1 MNTTVKRSIFGVLFL
16 AVMIGCLLGGRYGF
30 LPLFLFIQVQMFREF
45 YRMTTGNAHKTLQNL
60 SIALAVISFCLVFL
74 YLGPVSIPKA
84 VLGVIP
90 LLLVCLMA
98 GMVIMHKGFK
108 DCAYIFTALV
118 YIGLP
123 TALSPFVVS
132 TPEGYSGLLML
143 SFFIIIW
150 SSDVG
155 AYCFGLLLG
164 RKVWPAK
171 MCPDISPKKSWAG
184 FVGGWLTVLLAAYI
198 LLKSGLI
205 NFPLVHVLIM
215 ASLMHVTGVF
225 GDLFESLWKRN
236 AGIKDSGNIIPGHG
250 GLLDRFDSSLFA
262 IPTGY
267 VYLILFELV

>member
-98 GMVIMHKGFK
+98 GMVIMHKDLK

-198 LLKSGLI
+198 LLKSGLMD
-205 NFPLVHVLIM
+205 FPLVHVLIM

>member
-74 YLGPVSIPKA
+74 YLGPASIPKA

-98 GMVIMHKGFK
+98 GMVIMHKDFK
-108 DCAYIFTALV
+108 DFAYIFTALV

-123 TALSPFVVS
+123 MSLSPFVVS

-155 AYCFGLLLG
+155 AYCFGLLLS

-198 LLKSGLI
+198 LIRTGMIEL
-205 NFPLVHVLIM
+205 PLVHVLIM

-262 IPTGY
+262 IPAGY
-267 VYLILFELV
+267 AYLIMFELV

>member
-74 YLGPVSIPKA
+74 YLGPASIPKA
-84 VLGVIP
+84 VLSVIP

-98 GMVIMHKGFK
+98 GMVIMHKDFK
-108 DCAYIFTALV
+108 DCAYIFTALA

-123 TALSPFVVS
+123 MSLSPFVVS

-198 LLKSGLI
+198 LIRTGMIEL
-205 NFPLVHVLIM
+205 PLVHVLIM

-262 IPTGY
+262 IPAGY
-267 VYLILFELV
+267 AYLIMFELV

>member
-1 MNTTVKRSIFGVLFL
+1 M
-16 AVMIGCLLGGRYGF
+16 
-30 LPLFLFIQVQMFREF
+30 
-45 YRMTTGNAHKTLQNL
+45 
-60 SIALAVISFCLVFL
+60 
-74 YLGPVSIPKA
+74 
-84 VLGVIP
+84 
-90 LLLVCLMA
+90 
-98 GMVIMHKGFK
+98 
-108 DCAYIFTALV
+108 V

-198 LLKSGLI
+198 LLKSGLMD
-205 NFPLVHVLIM
+205 FPLVHVLIM

-267 VYLILFELV
+267 AYLILFELV